1 MKFINL
7 PSGRI
12 IDVEKI
18 AHVYPAKENPPG
30 IRFFLGGPYAELDV
44 ADSVV
49 VLDAMDTLGAD
60 TTELRNKDGL
70 SENA

>member
-18 AHVYPAKENPPG
+18 AHVYPAKEKPPG
-30 IRFFLGGPYAELDV
+30 IRFSFGSQYAELDA

-49 VLDAMDTLGAD
+49 LLDALDALGAD
-60 TTELRNKDGL
+60 TRELRKQAGV
-70 SENA
+70 AKG

>member
-18 AHVYPAKENPPG
+18 AHVYPAQDKPPG
-30 IRFFLGGPYAELDV
+30 IRFSFGAQYAELNV

-49 VLDAMDTLGAD
+49 LLDALDTLGAD
-60 TTELRNKDGL
+60 TAELRKLAGV
-70 SENA
+70 AKR